1 VSEKLSTD
9 KPATGKSVGIYAW
22 LFVIAGCLLLYFLYP
37 DAFSPERVQRF
48 FSDNLYTGLAIYFL
62 LSCVRGFTLIP
73 LTPLLVAGILVFP
86 PWPLFIVNLAGI
98 WVSSAIIYYLAR
110 YLDFDRFFSAHYPK
124 QIDKLTQLLR
134 DREFPVI
141 LLWSFVPVTP
151 TDLIVYVCSTLR
163 VSAFK
168 SLLGVTIGEAIIC
181 ALYIFGGEAGLQLFL
196 TEN

>member
-1 VSEKLSTD
+1 MGVNKD
-9 KPATGKSVGIYAW
+9 KPSAGKSVGIYLW
-22 LFVIAGCLLLYFLYP
+22 LALIALCLLFYFTHADSFDP
-37 DAFSPERVQRF
+37 DNIQRF
-48 FSDNLYTGLAIYFL
+48 FSDNLYLGLLIYFV

-98 WVSSAIIYYLAR
+98 WVSSAIIYYLAQ
-110 YLDFDRFFSAHYPK
+110 YLNFDRFFSARYPK

-141 LLWSFVPVTP
+141 FLWSFVPLTP

-163 VSAFK
+163 ISAFK
-168 SLLGVTIGEAIIC
+168 TLLGVTIGEAVIC
-181 ALYIFGGEAGLQLFL
+181 AVYIFGGAAGMNWLLG
-196 TEN
+196 